1 MNIKVKAVI
10 WDWATYGTIR
20 RLGNFLFWWKI
31 NFLFPHFMQ
40 VSEQLYIQEKKNLRN
55 FSVPIWLSIF
65 VTVDASYHFIY
76 RDSSIVG
83 RRKRQRQDLDWT
95 AGSQKGPGAAAA
107 AGSLSVVLAPRVPP
121 VLCRS
126 CCVECKSVIK
136 RYVFSSVTRLL
147 MASRRLH
154 LVLTWKKTATL
165 EKKLSVGDW
174 LRDGASACLKD
185 LQKSSFVDL
194 IFALHT

>member
-10 WDWATYGTIR
+10 WDWATYGTIW

-65 VTVDASYHFIY
+65 VTVECIISFYVQRFKHRGEEKETETGF
-76 RDSSIVG
+76 RLDSGVPEG
-83 RRKRQRQDLDWT
+83 AWGG
-95 AGSQKGPGAAAA
+95 GSSRL
-107 AGSLSVVLAPRVPP
+107 SLSVVLAPRVPP

-147 MASRRLH
+147 MASRLH